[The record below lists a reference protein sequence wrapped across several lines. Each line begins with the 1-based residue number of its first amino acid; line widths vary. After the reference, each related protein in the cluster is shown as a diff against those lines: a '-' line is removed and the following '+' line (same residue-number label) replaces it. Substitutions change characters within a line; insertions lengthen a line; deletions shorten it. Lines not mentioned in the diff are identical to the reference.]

1 MNALSHSRM
10 TLLWCCIFIVALC
23 MGLGGL
29 WMHTRYYDDA
39 FSKAMHDA
47 ERANNAAVEHSVQV
61 IGQADTLLRA
71 VREFYLRT
79 GSIAETEDFIARLEI
94 HSPLIE
100 GIFLIDADGLIA
112 IPSGERQR
120 GLNNSQREH
129 FLYHKEETQDL
140 LYLTP
145 VSRGQATGKEQFRAS
160 RRISSADGR
169 FLGEVLIPLEPK
181 DFSRRFQQLISG
193 TDAFASLIGTTDRL
207 LRARSPEPP
216 PDAWQKPLTS
226 PLWDELAQTEAGS
239 YRNQSSVDRIERR
252 TFFRKVGNLPLV
264 MVTGFSDRDVQQQ
277 TLRQIFPMAI
287 AATTTLIV
295 IVVLAAMLTL
305 IHGQRET
312 MHRLATTDALTGI
325 ANRRHLMSSG
335 EAEFARSRRYSH
347 PFALMM
353 LDIDHFK
360 TINDTW
366 GHPTGDRVLVAL
378 TDTMRSLLRSQDLVG
393 RLGGEE
399 FVAILPATDLAG
411 ARALGERIRAQ
422 IDDIVSVTAENG
434 QLIRFNVSIG
444 LTALAPADT
453 DFAQLLSR
461 ADRALY
467 AAKAGGRNRVE
478 EA

>member
-10 TLLWCCIFIVALC
+10 TLLWWCIFIVALC

-29 WMHTRYYDDA
+29 WMHNRYYDDA

-47 ERANNAAVEHSVQV
+47 ERANNAAVEHSMQV

-216 PDAWQKPLTS
+216 RTPGRSRSPHRSGTNWPKPKRAVIATRAAS
-226 PLWDELAQTEAGS
+226 TASSGAH
-239 YRNQSSVDRIERR
+239 SSVR
-252 TFFRKVGNLPLV
+252 
-264 MVTGFSDRDVQQQ
+264 S
-277 TLRQIFPMAI
+277 AI
-287 AATTTLIV
+287 CRWSWLLASLTATCNSK
-295 IVVLAAMLTL
+295 
-305 IHGQRET
+305 RY
-312 MHRLATTDALTGI
+312 
-325 ANRRHLMSSG
+325 
-335 EAEFARSRRYSH
+335 ARSFRWPLRRQ
-347 PFALMM
+347 P
-353 LDIDHFK
+353 
-360 TINDTW
+360 
-366 GHPTGDRVLVAL
+366 P
-378 TDTMRSLLRSQDLVG
+378 
-393 RLGGEE
+393 
-399 FVAILPATDLAG
+399 
-411 ARALGERIRAQ
+411 
-422 IDDIVSVTAENG
+422 
-434 QLIRFNVSIG
+434 
-444 LTALAPADT
+444 
-453 DFAQLLSR
+453 
-461 ADRALY
+461 
-467 AAKAGGRNRVE
+467 
-478 EA
+478 